1 MNLAETPIEYDP
13 RAIPVTGMEGVGS
26 FGTNPNAATLVR
38 VPGPTFNLYSH
49 GVGQTR
55 LTAPSLYPATG
66 IDVTGEVVVHQD
78 VLAPLERARAQVRE
92 AGFTLAVVS
101 GFSTPTQAQ
110 RIFVELSKRLL
121 ALFREQKNKY
131 PSTVDEMRIYR
142 LAASIGTPAL
152 LSDRHTREIT
162 ALRRGIMNENFSGL
176 IEPGKDRLILAHEL
190 LRYRGNVRKYSDRYT
205 ENICAPII
213 HTAVGKENFGRTLQ
227 CVLTSEDNQT
237 RALNMGIGID
247 IPYPSLQAPNAFE
260 NITLDGL
267 RILVSD
273 NKLTHEYF
281 TECAE
286 PPNGNTLR
294 GIVGRRRVLYHA
306 MTNAGFVP
314 ENRQGRF
321 TLPAEPGDL
330 PPRHIMF
337 NKGLEFGHKW

>member
-13 RAIPVTGMEGVGS
+13 RAVPVTGMEGAGS
-26 FGTNPNAATLVR
+26 FGTNPSAATLVR
-38 VPGPTFNLYSH
+38 VPDPTFNLYRD

-66 IDVTGEVVVHQD
+66 IGNTGEVVVHQD
-78 VLAPLERARAQVRE
+78 VLARLEQARAQVRE

-101 GFSTPTQAQ
+101 GFSTPTEAQ

-121 ALFREQKNKY
+121 ALFSEQKNKS

-152 LSDRHTREIT
+152 LSDRHKREIT
-162 ALRRGIMNENFSGL
+162 VLRREIMIENFTGL
-176 IEPGKDRLILAHEL
+176 IEPGKDSLILANEL
-190 LRYRGNVRKYSDRYT
+190 LRYRGNIRTYSDRNT
-205 ENICAPII
+205 DNICPPDIKS
-213 HTAVGKENFGRTLQ
+213 AVGKENFGRTLQ
-227 CVLTSEDNQT
+227 CVLTSADNQT

-260 NITLDGL
+260 DMTLDRL

-273 NKLTHEYF
+273 NKLAREYF
-281 TECAE
+281 TECDE

-294 GIVGRRRVLYHA
+294 KILGRRRVLCHA

-321 TLPAEPGDL
+321 TLPAEPSDL

-337 NKGLEFGHKW
+337 NKGQEFGHKW